1 MSKRLP
7 PDALLEARHECL
19 TLMSHLGQAVDQLR
33 EAINDAEGGNLRGAA
48 MVCDDA
54 LFTLSELEA
63 EVSAVAAGV
72 ARWKMWAE
80 EKEGDQ

>member
-1 MSKRLP
+1 MSQLYPTGLLDARAELP
-7 PDALLEARHECL
+7 N
-19 TLMSHLGQAVDQLR
+19 LMISLGQVSDQLR

-63 EVSAVAAGV
+63 EVSALAAGV

-80 EKEGDQ
+80 EMA